1 MGIVE
6 WYACSLRT
14 GGDKMRK
21 EMKAAIIGIG
31 LIGGSFALSL
41 RDNGLCSKI
50 TGVDRNPENARKALE
65 LGLVDEVTDMEE
77 AVAGATLVVIA
88 TPVDSIPLIAVKIL
102 NNVRPDQVVI
112 DTGSIKGE
120 LYEVIRCHPNRGR
133 FVATH
138 PMWGTEYSGPEAA
151 VRGAFKGRTVVV
163 CDSESSDRDA
173 LRLVEG
179 IYEKIGM
186 PVSYMSSE
194 EQDLHSAYVSHIS
207 HITSFALALT
217 VLEKEREEEHIFDL
231 AGGGFESTVRLAK
244 SSPQTWVPILLQNKY
259 NVLDVLREHIHQLN
273 IIRKMLE
280 RDDRKGLGA
289 AIEKANS
296 IKKIIEKTTV

>member
-1 MGIVE
+1 M
-6 WYACSLRT
+6 
-14 GGDKMRK
+14 
-21 EMKAAIIGIG
+21 
-31 LIGGSFALSL
+31 SL

-65 LGLVDEVTDMEE
+65 IGLVDEVADMEE
-77 AVAGATLVVIA
+77 AVAGAGLVVIA

-151 VRGAFKGRTVVV
+151 VRGAFKGRTVVI
-163 CDSESSDRDA
+163 CDSESSDGDA

-179 IYEKIGM
+179 MYDKIGM
-186 PVSYMSSE
+186 PLSYMSSE